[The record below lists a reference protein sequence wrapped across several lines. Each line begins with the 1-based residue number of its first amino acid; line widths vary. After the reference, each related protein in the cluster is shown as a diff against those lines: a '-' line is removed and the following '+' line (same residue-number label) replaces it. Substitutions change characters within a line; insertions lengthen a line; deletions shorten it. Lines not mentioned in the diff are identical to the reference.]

1 MLRDEILA
9 EWQQPQPLQQQQ
21 QPSQQQQPQ
30 QLSLHVYCHVSGEEL
45 WPAPPQLRSFIF
57 QREMALVLDTIAHAE
72 GRELGGLLAA
82 APVLL
87 SASRALALIPD
98 DDDEELIEKA
108 RSNRKSRLASER
120 VAEQKFSRTANGVGE
135 CTHCCRVLR
144 ACRAAKT
151 ASQPS

>member
-1 MLRDEILA
+1 MASTLA
-9 EWQQPQPLQQQQ
+9 VKPFVPATSSCRVPRSSSRSSRAPLVVRAGGDAEVA
-21 QPSQQQQPQ
+21 PA
-30 QLSLHVYCHVSGEEL
+30 LS
-45 WPAPPQLRSFIF
+45 R
-57 QREMALVLDTIAHAE
+57 RALV
-72 GRELGGLLAA
+72 GLLAA